1 MPRAAARDHAK
12 KRAAL
17 RKGAAA
23 YFAAEGYDRASV
35 ADVAHHC
42 GVSKGLIYHY
52 YAGKEELLADI
63 IESHLLKLRD
73 ALRDGPEKAEVR
85 LRWLTATILATYDG
99 ADAEHQLQISNLAV
113 VSEASQGRIHAIQRE
128 IVSEVAETLC
138 ALQPALADDEART
151 RAVAMSLFG
160 MVNWAYLWRRDGR
173 DLSRADYA
181 EMVSDMVLGGLDR
194 IMKGSG

>member
-1 MPRAAARDHAK
+1 MPRAAARDHEE

-35 ADVAHHC
+35 ADVARHC

-52 YAGKEELLADI
+52 YSGKEELLGDI
-63 IESHLLKLRD
+63 IESHLAKLRE
-73 ALRDGPEKAEVR
+73 ALRGGPEAGEAR

-99 ADAEHQLQISNLAV
+99 ADAEHQLQINNLAV
-113 VSEASQGRIHAIQRE
+113 VPETNQARIHATQRE
-128 IVSEVAETLC
+128 IVAEVAT
-138 ALQPALADDEART
+138 ALRVLRPALADDEAKA
-151 RAVAMSLFG
+151 RAIAMSLFG
-160 MVNWAYLWRRDGR
+160 MLNWAYLWRREGR

-181 EMVSDMVLGGLDR
+181 DMVAEMVLGGLDR
-194 IMKGSG
+194 IL